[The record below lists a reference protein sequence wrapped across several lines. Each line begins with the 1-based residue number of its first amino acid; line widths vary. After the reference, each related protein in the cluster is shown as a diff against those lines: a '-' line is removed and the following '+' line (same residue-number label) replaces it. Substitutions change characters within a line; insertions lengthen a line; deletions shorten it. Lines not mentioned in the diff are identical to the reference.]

1 MFCKT
6 EQHFRKIT
14 NVSYETITKLNKYL
28 ILLKNSQLKFNLV
41 SNKSLEDIWNR
52 HFLDSF
58 QIIKFIGNNK
68 RMLDFGSG
76 AGFPG
81 IVCGICSTNYVY
93 LVDSNKKK
101 VSFLKQIKKKLNL
114 KNVFVYHTR
123 IENFRTKKKFDV
135 ICSRAVSSLEN
146 LLSYTIDFSNLN
158 TRFIFLKGKKVD
170 KEIIFSK
177 KKWSYNLKCETSI
190 TNKERKILIIKNL
203 KKK

>member
-41 SNKSLEDIWNR
+41 SNRSLEDIWNR

-81 IVCGICSTNYVY
+81 MVCGICSTNYVY

-170 KEIIFSK
+170 KEINFSK

-190 TNKERKILIIKNL
+190 TNKEGKILIIKNL

>member
-81 IVCGICSTNYVY
+81 MVCGICSTNYVY
-93 LVDSNKKK
+93 LIDSNKKK

-190 TNKERKILIIKNL
+190 TNKEGKILIIKNL

>member
-6 EQHFRKIT
+6 EQHFKKIT
-14 NVSYETITKLNKYL
+14 NVSYETIAKLNKYL
-28 ILLKNSQLKFNLV
+28 ILLKNCQLKFNLV
-41 SNKSLEDIWNR
+41 SNKSLEDVWNR

-58 QIIKFIGNNK
+58 QILKFIGNNK

-81 IVCGICSTNYVY
+81 MVCGICSTNYVY

-101 VSFLKQIKKKLNL
+101 ISFLKLIKKKLNL
-114 KNVFVYHTR
+114 ENVFVHHTR
-123 IENFRTKKKFDV
+123 IENLRTKEKYDV

-146 LLSYTIDFSNLN
+146 LLSYTIDFSNPN

-177 KKWSYNLKCETSI
+177 KKWSYNLKQETSI
-190 TNKERKILIIKNL
+190 TNKEGKILIIKDL

>member
-14 NVSYETITKLNKYL
+14 NVSYETIIKLNKYL

-81 IVCGICSTNYVY
+81 MVCGICSTNYVY

-135 ICSRAVSSLEN
+135 ICSRAVSSLAN

-190 TNKERKILIIKNL
+190 TNKEGKILIIKNL

>member
-28 ILLKNSQLKFNLV
+28 ILFKNSQLKFNLV

-58 QIIKFIGNNK
+58 QILQFIGNNK

-81 IVCGICSTNYVY
+81 MVCGICSTNYVY

-190 TNKERKILIIKNL
+190 TNKEGKILIIKNL

>member
-6 EQHFRKIT
+6 EQHFKKIT
-14 NVSYETITKLNKYL
+14 NVSYETIAKLNKYL
-28 ILLKNSQLKFNLV
+28 ILLKNCQLKFNLV
-41 SNKSLEDIWNR
+41 SNKSLEDVWNR

-58 QIIKFIGNNK
+58 QILKFIGNNK

-81 IVCGICSTNYVY
+81 MVCGICSTNYVY

-101 VSFLKQIKKKLNL
+101 ISFLKLIKKKLNL
-114 KNVFVYHTR
+114 ENVFVHHTR
-123 IENFRTKKKFDV
+123 IENLRTKEKYDV

-146 LLSYTIDFSNLN
+146 LLSYTIDFSNPN
-158 TRFIFLKGKKVD
+158 TRFIFLKGKRVD
-170 KEIIFSK
+170 REIIFSK
-177 KKWSYNLKCETSI
+177 KKWSYNLKQETSI
-190 TNKERKILIIKNL
+190 TNKEGKILIIKDL

>member
-81 IVCGICSTNYVY
+81 MVCGICSTNYVY

-146 LLSYTIDFSNLN
+146 LLSYTNDFSNLN

-177 KKWSYNLKCETSI
+177 KKWSYN
-190 TNKERKILIIKNL
+190 N
-203 KKK
+203 

>member
-14 NVSYETITKLNKYL
+14 NVSYETIIKLNKYL
-28 ILLKNSQLKFNLV
+28 ILLKSSQLKFNLV

-81 IVCGICSTNYVY
+81 MVCGICSTNYVY

-190 TNKERKILIIKNL
+190 TNKEGKILIIKNL

>member
-81 IVCGICSTNYVY
+81 MVCGICSTNYVY

-101 VSFLKQIKKKLNL
+101 ISFLNKIKKK
-114 KNVFVYHTR
+114 
-123 IENFRTKKKFDV
+123 
-135 ICSRAVSSLEN
+135 
-146 LLSYTIDFSNLN
+146 
-158 TRFIFLKGKKVD
+158 
-170 KEIIFSK
+170 
-177 KKWSYNLKCETSI
+177 
-190 TNKERKILIIKNL
+190 
-203 KKK
+203 

>member
-41 SNKSLEDIWNR
+41 SNRSLEDIWNR

-81 IVCGICSTNYVY
+81 MVCGICSTNYVY

-146 LLSYTIDFSNLN
+146 LLVIQTILA
-158 TRFIFLKGKKVD
+158 T
-170 KEIIFSK
+170 
-177 KKWSYNLKCETSI
+177 
-190 TNKERKILIIKNL
+190 
-203 KKK
+203 